1 MYMPPSL
8 GGRPLACGGTSPG
21 RHDISDSPGLHA
33 PGSRA
38 LGGREGVA
46 AHATVR
52 VQSLLGPNRIDRND
66 GSLDFPRRLRG
77 NPFDRRK
84 CSGLI
89 LANVLR

>member
-1 MYMPPSL
+1 MTFPTRRGCTPR
-8 GGRPLACGGTSPG
+8 GHVPWVAGR
-21 RHDISDSPGLHA
+21 
-33 PGSRA
+33 
-38 LGGREGVA
+38 GVA